1 VQTAVQIANTLGISL
16 FEVFQTADS
25 YAPLSRKAGPLAA
38 FAGMLSEL
46 AREAESLPL
55 PDLLDRLLEQSGY
68 LAALREDHDAG
79 PARLENIE
87 ELKSNMLRYQEES
100 EEPTLAGFLEEIA
113 LYTDL
118 DSYDPQ
124 ADSMVL
130 MTIHAAKGL
139 EFEHVFV
146 AGLEEGI
153 FPGYQATGD
162 MTQLE
167 EERRLAYVAMTRAR
181 QRLYLLS
188 AEQRVLFGQTSRNRL
203 SRFVTE
209 IPAELLLE
217 TAASSRFPAQAAKTP
232 GAGTAGRCAGPI
244 SKTGAFDSPAP
255 CELRPGDRVGHR
267 VFGEGMVLSLSP
279 MGGDTLVEVAF
290 DRVGTKRMMA
300 NYARLKKM

>member
-1 VQTAVQIANTLGISL
+1 
-16 FEVFQTADS
+16 
-25 YAPLSRKAGPLAA
+25 
-38 FAGMLSEL
+38 
-46 AREAESLPL
+46 
-55 PDLLDRLLEQSGY
+55 
-68 LAALREDHDAG
+68 
-79 PARLENIE
+79 
-87 ELKSNMLRYQEES
+87 
-100 EEPTLAGFLEEIA
+100 
-113 LYTDL
+113 
-118 DSYDPQ
+118 
-124 ADSMVL
+124 
-130 MTIHAAKGL
+130 
-139 EFEHVFV
+139 
-146 AGLEEGI
+146 
-153 FPGYQATGD
+153 

-217 TAASSRFPAQAAKTP
+217 TAVSPRFPAQAAKTP

-279 MGGDTLVEVAF
+279 MGGDILVEVAF
-290 DRVGTKRMMA
+290 DKVGTKRMMA
-300 NYARLKKM
+300 NYARLKKL